1 MIQALRF
8 TADDRP
14 VLGALALPPGD
25 APAGAV
31 ILVHEWYGLNDDMR
45 RLAARFAAEG
55 FIALAVDLYDG
66 RVATDAPE
74 AMQLSSALKTPDAV
88 RIIAAAA
95 EALRALPRSN
105 GRVAVTGFCL
115 GGAMAIAAACGVPGL
130 AAAVP
135 FYGIPRAEY
144 VDWSRCEAPILGHYG
159 AKDPIIAAERPQA
172 LADAARAAGRSF
184 ELHLYDAGHA
194 FMREADDAVYDA
206 PSAAQ
211 AWERTVAFL
220 RERLGST
227 LTPRRR
233 ASAPR

>member
-1 MIQALRF
+1 MKR
-8 TADDRP
+8 
-14 VLGALALPPGD
+14 
-25 APAGAV
+25 
-31 ILVHEWYGLNDDMR
+31 M
-45 RLAARFAAEG
+45 AARFAAEG

-105 GRVAVTGFCL
+105 GKVAVTGFCL

>member
-1 MIQALRF
+1 MTQPLRF
-8 TADDRP
+8 IAGDRP

-45 RLAARFAAEG
+45 RLAGRFAAEG
-55 FIALAVDLYDG
+55 FLALAVDLYDG

-135 FYGIPRAEY
+135 FYGIPKAEY
-144 VDWSRCEAPILGHYG
+144 VDWSRGDAPILGHYG

-172 LADAARAAGRSF
+172 LSHAARAAGRSF
-184 ELHLYDAGHA
+184 ELHFYDAGHA
-194 FMREADDAVYDA
+194 FMREGDPSAYDA
-206 PSAAQ
+206 PSASQ

-220 RERLGST
+220 RGRLG
-227 LTPRRR
+227 
-233 ASAPR
+233 

>member
-1 MIQALRF
+1 MIQALDF
-8 TADDRP
+8 TAGDRTIH
-14 VLGALALPPGD
+14 GALALPEGD

-45 RLAARFAAEG
+45 RLAGRFAAEG
-55 FIALAVDLYDG
+55 FLALAVDLYDG

-74 AMQLSSALKTPDAV
+74 AMKLSSGLKTPDAV

-95 EALRALPRSN
+95 ETLRALPRSN

-115 GGAMAIAAACGVPGL
+115 GGAMAIAAACAVPGL

-135 FYGIPRAEY
+135 FYGIPKPEY

-159 AKDPIIAAERPQA
+159 AKDPMIAMERPQA
-172 LADAARAAGRSF
+172 LSHAARAAGRSF
-184 ELHLYDAGHA
+184 TLHFYDAGHA
-194 FMREADDAVYDA
+194 FMREGDPNAYDA
-206 PSAAQ
+206 PSASQ

-220 RERLGST
+220 REGLG
-227 LTPRRR
+227 
-233 ASAPR
+233 

>member
-1 MIQALRF
+1 MIQALDF
-8 TADDRP
+8 TAGDRTIH
-14 VLGALALPPGD
+14 GALALPEGD

-45 RLAARFAAEG
+45 RLAGRFAAEG
-55 FIALAVDLYDG
+55 FLALAVDLYDG

-74 AMQLSSALKTPDAV
+74 AMKLSSGLKTPDAV

-95 EALRALPRSN
+95 ETLRSLPRSN

-115 GGAMAIAAACGVPGL
+115 GGAMAIAAACAVPGL

-135 FYGIPRAEY
+135 FYGIPKPEY

-159 AKDPIIAAERPQA
+159 AKDPMIAMERPQA

-184 ELHLYDAGHA
+184 ALHFYDAGHA
-194 FMREADDAVYDA
+194 FMREGDPSAYDA
-206 PSAAQ
+206 PSASQ

-220 RERLGST
+220 RERLG
-227 LTPRRR
+227 
-233 ASAPR
+233 

>member
-1 MIQALRF
+1 MKR
-8 TADDRP
+8 
-14 VLGALALPPGD
+14 
-25 APAGAV
+25 
-31 ILVHEWYGLNDDMR
+31 M
-45 RLAARFAAEG
+45 AARFAAEG

>member
-105 GRVAVTGFCL
+105 GRVAVDVGEEVVAL
-115 GGAMAIAAACGVPGL
+115 VVDHDERREVL
-130 AAAVP
+130 R
-135 FYGIPRAEY
+135 PRCA
-144 VDWSRCEAPILGHYG
+144 R
-159 AKDPIIAAERPQA
+159 RPPCR
-172 LADAARAAGRSF
+172 ARGTR
-184 ELHLYDAGHA
+184 
-194 FMREADDAVYDA
+194 
-206 PSAAQ
+206 
-211 AWERTVAFL
+211 
-220 RERLGST
+220 
-227 LTPRRR
+227 
-233 ASAPR
+233 APRPS

>member
-1 MIQALRF
+1 MIQALDF
-8 TADDRP
+8 TADDR
-14 VLGALALPPGD
+14 LIHGALALPEGD

-45 RLAARFAAEG
+45 RLAGRFAAEG
-55 FIALAVDLYDG
+55 FLALAVDLYDG

-74 AMQLSSALKTPDAV
+74 AMKLSSGLKTPDAV

-95 EALRALPRSN
+95 ETLRSLPRSN

-115 GGAMAIAAACGVPGL
+115 GGAMAIAAACAVPGL

-135 FYGIPRAEY
+135 FYGIPKPEY

-159 AKDPIIAAERPQA
+159 AKDPMIAMERPQA

-184 ELHLYDAGHA
+184 ALHFYDAGHA
-194 FMREADDAVYDA
+194 FMREGDPSAYDA
-206 PSAAQ
+206 PSASQ

-220 RERLGST
+220 RERLG
-227 LTPRRR
+227 
-233 ASAPR
+233 